1 LNTRDFSKPSVLA
14 LCIAIALGVPMLASG
29 QTREVIGPQSNAKQ
43 PPAPAQAPGIKAVWL
58 PPANALFDTG
68 NLADGTTA
76 SCSAD
81 AGNSSLLQAPGT
93 LFGFGASSAA
103 AQRMA
108 DDFVV
113 PAGATWTVQNGYIF
127 SYQTGSTTTSTFTA
141 VSARIWDGPPGD
153 PASNIVCGD
162 DTTNRMTATEFSGV
176 YRMLDT
182 APGCTRPI
190 MVETVDL
197 SSCPALGEGTYWID
211 WQATGSLASGPWAPP
226 LAVLNTQVTGNA
238 MQFASGAWA
247 PALDGASALGIPFV
261 ISGTNGAGTPTITVD
276 TASATLTDQCVSAPG
291 QNNGVIEPGETVQIT
306 VPVNVINGDFHNV
319 VASLGPAPAGV
330 TYVTS
335 SAPLGTITAG
345 GSATA
350 NFDIR
355 MDVGAACLTSFTLPV
370 NVASD
375 EGSASGSISADIG
388 AAAGFSPTD
397 VPLVIPDNSPTGAT
411 STINVTQ
418 DLTLTDLTVHVDVTH
433 TWVGDVTIV
442 LHSPAGTAIT
452 LLDRPGFTGT
462 GFGCSNN
469 DIHVTFADG
478 QPDPEPACDVAGSA
492 AAWPV
497 TDASPVTALST
508 LAGESTLGN
517 WTLTVSDGASGD
529 TGSIVNWSITPT
541 PAFTG
546 TCSVCADSD
555 IIFADGF
562 DQLVP

>member
-1 LNTRDFSKPSVLA
+1 MNTRDISKPSVLA
-14 LCIAIALGVPMLASG
+14 VCIAIALGVPMLASA

-43 PPAPAQAPGIKAVWL
+43 PPAPPQAPGIKAVWL

-81 AGNSSLLQAPGT
+81 AGNSSFLQAPGT
-93 LFGFGASSAA
+93 LFGFGASSAGA
-103 AQRMA
+103 TRMA

-113 PAGATWTVQNGYIF
+113 PAGGAWTLQNGYIF

-176 YRMLDT
+176 YRMQDT

-190 MVETVDL
+190 MVETIDL
-197 SSCPALGEGTYWID
+197 SSCPVLNQGTYWLD

-226 LAVLNTQVTGNA
+226 LAILNTQVTGNA
-238 MQFASGAWA
+238 MQFATGAWG
-247 PALDGASALGIPFV
+247 PALDGTSTLGIPFV
-261 ISGTNGAGTPTITVD
+261 IAGTSGAGVPTITVD
-276 TASATLTDQCVSAPG
+276 TASAVLTDQCVSAPG
-291 QNNGVIEPGETVQIT
+291 QNNGVIEPGETVQIA
-306 VPVNVINGDFHNV
+306 VPVSALNGDFHNV

-335 SAPLGTITAG
+335 SVPLGTITG
-345 GSATA
+345 GSSATA

-355 MDVGAACLTSFTLPV
+355 VDTTAACVSSFTLPV
-370 NVASD
+370 NIASD
-375 EGSASGSISADIG
+375 DGSASGSISADVG
-388 AAAGFSPTD
+388 APAGFPPTD
-397 VPLVIPDNSPTGAT
+397 VPLPIPDNDPAGAT

-418 DLTLTDLTVHVDVTH
+418 DLTLTALTVHVDVTH
-433 TWVGDVTIV
+433 TWVGDVTLV

-452 LLDRPGFTGT
+452 LLDRPGYTGT

-478 QPDPEPACDVAGSA
+478 QPDPETACDAAGSA

-497 TDASPVTALST
+497 ADAAPVTPLST

-517 WTLTVSDGASGD
+517 WTLTASDGAGGD
-529 TGSIVNWSITPT
+529 TGTIVSWSLTPT
-541 PAFTG
+541 PAFVG
-546 TCSVCADSD
+546 TCSICADSD
-555 IIFADGF
+555 IIFRNGF
-562 DQLVP
+562 DGP